1 MDGAALYQE
10 LRLRYGST
18 MPRMMFVTAQSH
30 SVDYARFLRATSV
43 PVLAKPFTVDGL
55 RTAVSRALAE
65 GA

>member
-1 MDGAALYQE
+1 
-10 LRLRYGST
+10 
-18 MPRMMFVTAQSH
+18 MMFVTAQSH